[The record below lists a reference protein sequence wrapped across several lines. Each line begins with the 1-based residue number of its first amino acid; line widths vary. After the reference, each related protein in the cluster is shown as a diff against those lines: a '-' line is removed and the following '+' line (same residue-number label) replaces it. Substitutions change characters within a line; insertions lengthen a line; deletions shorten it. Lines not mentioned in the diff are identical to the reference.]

1 MAVDPVPERASY
13 SAGVRLIY
21 ALVLFAVVLSACGSV
36 DNRDEGAAST
46 STSGGRV
53 ERCVDRLMEQNA
65 PGVDAG
71 TSDQARRY
79 VRDTYCARFD
89 ENGWVYA
96 DGALSIEAQ
105 KWLDAGATCA
115 VGDAGD
121 SVATVPCTT
130 TEAAGT
136 QILDCA
142 LLHIVRRS
150 EVRDYIDRLKTSSPL
165 SATTGLLLTTWASP
179 SESRNISAQ

>member
-1 MAVDPVPERASY
+1 
-13 SAGVRLIY
+13 
-21 ALVLFAVVLSACGSV
+21 
-36 DNRDEGAAST
+36 
-46 STSGGRV
+46 
-53 ERCVDRLMEQNA
+53 MEQNA

-89 ENGWVYA
+89 ESGWVYA

-115 VGDAGD
+115 AGNEGDP
-121 SVATVPCTT
+121 VTTVPCTT

-136 QILDCA
+136 QVLDCA

-150 EVRDYIDRLKTSSPL
+150 EVRDYIDRLKTSSPVECDDGTAL
-165 SATTGLLLTTWASP
+165 DDLGIP
-179 SESRNISAQ
+179 

>member
-1 MAVDPVPERASY
+1 MRFTH
-13 SAGVRLIY
+13 
-21 ALVLFAVVLSACGSV
+21 ALVLFAAFLSACGSV
-36 DNRDEGAAST
+36 DSRGEGAAST
-46 STSGGRV
+46 STSGNRV

-65 PGVDAG
+65 PGVNADTDA
-71 TSDQARRY
+71 QARRY

-136 QILDCA
+136 QVLDCA

-150 EVRDYIDRLKTSSPL
+150 EVRDYIDRLKTSSAVVCDDGTALDDLGIP
-165 SATTGLLLTTWASP
+165 
-179 SESRNISAQ
+179 

>member
-1 MAVDPVPERASY
+1 
-13 SAGVRLIY
+13 
-21 ALVLFAVVLSACGSV
+21 
-36 DNRDEGAAST
+36 
-46 STSGGRV
+46 
-53 ERCVDRLMEQNA
+53 MEQNA
-65 PGVDAG
+65 PAVDAG
-71 TSDQARRY
+71 TSDQARRH

-130 TEAAGT
+130 TEAGT

-150 EVRDYIDRLKTSSPL
+150 EVRDYIDRLKTSSPVECDDGTAL
-165 SATTGLLLTTWASP
+165 DDFGIP
-179 SESRNISAQ
+179 